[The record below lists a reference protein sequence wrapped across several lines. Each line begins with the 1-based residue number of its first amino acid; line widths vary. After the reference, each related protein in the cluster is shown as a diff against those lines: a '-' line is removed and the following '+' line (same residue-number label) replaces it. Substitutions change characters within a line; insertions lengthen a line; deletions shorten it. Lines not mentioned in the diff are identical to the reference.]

1 MCSCKAWYRV
11 TFCFVFKFLATP
23 RGMWDPGSPNKN
35 QTHVPCIGSRVSTN
49 HWTSREVPL
58 GQFPFFFFNLAAKR
72 FILISSILI
81 FIIIVCFHLLT
92 CKRGVMIQWIKD

>member
-23 RGMWDPGSPNKN
+23 CGIWDPGSPNKN

-58 GQFPFFFFNLAAKR
+58 GQFFFFFNLAVKH

-81 FIIIVCFHLLT
+81 FIITVCFHLLI
-92 CKRGVMIQWIKD
+92 CKRGVMIQWVKD